1 MDVYRTM
8 GRYDFTAVVDAPDDV
23 TSSSL
28 LYSTGALGNI
38 RTETL
43 RAFTRQE
50 TEQALAKMWHAAKR
64 NDARPHRASRLER
77 LAHPGSSLSGT
88 VKLSVAPPSELLAAE
103 SRPPWASIKER
114 AIDSPMPSPDDFVV

>member
-1 MDVYRTM
+1 M
-8 GRYDFTAVVDAPDDV
+8 
-23 TSSSL
+23 
-28 LYSTGALGNI
+28 YSTGALGNI

-50 TEQALAKMWHAAKR
+50 SEQALAKMEHAAKR
-64 NDARPHRASRLER
+64 NDARPHRMSRLER
-77 LAHPGSSLSGT
+77 LAQPCSFVSGT
-88 VKLSVAPPSELLAAE
+88 VKVNVAPPSALLAAE